1 MILKL
6 NMTGTFELTGD
17 PQTYKPPRFY
27 RGRVYAPHNKDMKVA
42 RRLLEEQAIVQHL
55 GAPLRRSVAVFV
67 VLKFK
72 RPKSHW
78 CKNDPTT
85 MQLKSSAP
93 VRVVKK
99 PDVDNCLKF
108 ILDAPGR
115 VHGAA
120 YSLTSWPTTAL

>member
-1 MILKL
+1 
-6 NMTGTFELTGD
+6 MTGTFELAGE

-27 RGRVYAPHNKDMKVA
+27 RGRVYAPHNKEMKVA
-42 RRLLEEQAIVQHL
+42 RRLLEEQATVQHF

-72 RPKSHW
+72 RPKNHW

-115 VHGAA
+115 VRGAA